1 MKSPVRHMT
10 MTYILSLSFIALLS
24 ILIYVEL
31 DEIISIQVS
40 SAETIN
46 VSGRQRML
54 LQRTNL
60 LAYDFVVTGSRES
73 QALAADAFTLMQ
85 ANHKFLLAPHYIALA
100 LGEPSPLSAELQ
112 AMYFAPPLKVEAK
125 MDAYEAA
132 LINIINIDAAEHLSS
147 IDEFKLLDLGREPLH
162 SPSQM
167 VILMSLDR

>member
-1 MKSPVRHMT
+1 MT

-24 ILIYVEL
+24 ILIYVEW

-73 QALAADAFTLMQ
+73 QASAADAFTLMQ
-85 ANHKFLLAPHYIALA
+85 ANHKFLLAPHHIALA

-112 AMYFAPPLKVEAK
+112 AMYFAPPSKVESK
-125 MDAYEAA
+125 MDA
-132 LINIINIDAAEHLSS
+132 
-147 IDEFKLLDLGREPLH
+147 
-162 SPSQM
+162 
-167 VILMSLDR
+167 